1 MNFLKLSCLG
11 FLLAGIMLG
20 YGCNSDEE
28 LEGGDAIPYPADAP
42 ITDMTDT
49 GVWTEPGNELS
60 AADKDGWVPMDN
72 VKLPTIYFAYDQ
84 DRIGSS
90 ERTKLEK
97 VAEYLQKN
105 PGVCVIIE
113 GHCDERGSEEYNRA
127 LGERRAIA
135 IKDYLAQLGIPDT
148 RMKTISYG
156 EERPAVEGSTI
167 SVFAKNRRGELIAAK
182 PGK

>member
-1 MNFLKLSCLG
+1 MNFLKLLCLG
-11 FLLAGIMLG
+11 FLMAGLMLG
-20 YGCNSDEE
+20 YGCNSDKEGEGEE
-28 LEGGDAIPYPADAP
+28 IPAPADEP
-42 ITDMTDT
+42 ITDMSQTGPWTGEGQEISATD
-49 GVWTEPGNELS
+49 PN
-60 AADKDGWVPMDN
+60 GWVPMTN

-90 ERTKLEK
+90 ERAKLEK

-105 PGVCVIIE
+105 QGVCVIIE

-135 IKDYLAQLGIPDT
+135 IKDYLVQLGIPDT

-167 SVFAKNRRGELIAAK
+167 SAYAKNRRGELIAAK

>member
-1 MNFLKLSCLG
+1 MNFLKFSCLG
-11 FLLAGIMLG
+11 FLLAGLMLG
-20 YGCNSDEE
+20 YGCTSDDGAE
-28 LEGGDAIPYPADAP
+28 GDAIPDPADAP
-42 ITDMTDT
+42 EDISALGDWTDKGQELPIAGKDS
-49 GVWTEPGNELS
+49 WEPIPG
-60 AADKDGWVPMDN
+60 

-90 ERTKLEK
+90 EKAKLEK
-97 VAEYLQKN
+97 VAEYMQN
-105 PGVCVIIE
+105 NQAVCVIIE

-156 EERPAVEGSTI
+156 EERPAVEGTSI
-167 SVFAKNRRGELIAAK
+167 SIFAKNRRGELIPAK
-182 PGK
+182 PKQ

>member
-1 MNFLKLSCLG
+1 MNFLKFSCLG
-11 FLLAGIMLG
+11 FLSAGIMLG
-20 YGCNSDEE
+20 YGCHDD
-28 LEGGDAIPYPADAP
+28 DAIEGATIPDPADAP
-42 ITDMTDT
+42 IADVSDT
-49 GVWTEPGNELS
+49 GPWTGEGTEIS
-60 AADKDGWVPMDN
+60 ATDPSGWVPMTN

-90 ERTKLEK
+90 ERAKLEK

-105 PGVCVIIE
+105 QGVCVIIE

-135 IKDYLAQLGIPDT
+135 IKDYLAQLGVSDT

-167 SVFAKNRRGELIAAK
+167 SAFAKNRRGELIAAK
-182 PGK
+182 PPGQ